1 MSHHSPSHRQASRAV
16 AMGLLCLTIS
26 AGTAFAADDEEDA
39 PAKPAVP
46 NIYLDLRT
54 IYATIPAGTLGLGFG
69 NTSLSAAFEALTVR
83 RGTTLPSSLPAASAS
98 A

>member
-1 MSHHSPSHRQASRAV
+1 MR
-16 AMGLLCLTIS
+16 LLCLTIS
-26 AGTAFAADDEEDA
+26 AGTAFAADDEDDA
-39 PAKPAVP
+39 PAKPDVP

-69 NTSLSAAFEALTVR
+69 NTTLSAAFEALAVR
-83 RGTTLPSSLPAASAS
+83 RGTTLPSGLPAASAS